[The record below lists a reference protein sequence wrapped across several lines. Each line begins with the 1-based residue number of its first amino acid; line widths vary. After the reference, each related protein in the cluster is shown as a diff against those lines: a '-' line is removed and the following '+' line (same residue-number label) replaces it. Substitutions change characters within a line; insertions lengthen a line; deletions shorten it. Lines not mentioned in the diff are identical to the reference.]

1 MTALTVQQAA
11 ENPSIQKETDK
22 MSTRSVSQVSD
33 EARSQ
38 VSTQPIG
45 NTAQMRTFLIAQ
57 MEGVAQGTIEPAAAK
72 AVTNI
77 AQQIHNT
84 KLLELKAAK
93 LEAEIGPD
101 RIKSVA
107 LDE

>member
-1 MTALTVQQAA
+1 
-11 ENPSIQKETDK
+11 
-22 MSTRSVSQVSD
+22 MSARSVSQVSD
-33 EARSQ
+33 DARSQ
-38 VSTQPIG
+38 APASPIG
-45 NTAQMRTFLIAQ
+45 NTAQMRSFLIAQ
-57 MEGVAQGTIEPAAAK
+57 MEGVASGSIEPAAAK